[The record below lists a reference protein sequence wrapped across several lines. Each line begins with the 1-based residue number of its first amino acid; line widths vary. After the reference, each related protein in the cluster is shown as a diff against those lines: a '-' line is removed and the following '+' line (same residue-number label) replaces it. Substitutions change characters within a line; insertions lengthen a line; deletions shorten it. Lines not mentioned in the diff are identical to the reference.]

1 MQIDA
6 TITINPFYT
15 TKTKKEETKT
25 SFSFPNCLSLH
36 LFAFLS
42 IVSFLRLTM
51 IVNKEELGEVDKK
64 IYDNI
69 STEDP
74 SLLPY
79 AMTII
84 RRHNYFL
91 V

>member
-1 MQIDA
+1 
-6 TITINPFYT
+6 
-15 TKTKKEETKT
+15 
-25 SFSFPNCLSLH
+25 
-36 LFAFLS
+36 
-42 IVSFLRLTM
+42 M